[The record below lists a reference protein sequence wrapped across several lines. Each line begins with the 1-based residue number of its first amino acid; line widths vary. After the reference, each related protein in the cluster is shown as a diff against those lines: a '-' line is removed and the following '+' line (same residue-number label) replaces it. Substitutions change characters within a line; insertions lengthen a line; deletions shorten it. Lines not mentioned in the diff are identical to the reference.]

1 MNFGKLI
8 LASCTFGPIGYGAGW
23 VAGVIIGSPSPSQF
37 GIGGAAIT
45 TLLVY
50 LFAGSNNATVE
61 GEEATEEPLHN
72 LGGYFD
78 VVDRDLFVDN

>member
-23 VAGVIIGSPSPSQF
+23 MAGFILGSTSPF
-37 GIGGAAIT
+37 LFRIGGAVIT

-50 LFAGSNNATVE
+50 LFAGSNNATIE
-61 GEEATEEPLHN
+61 GEEATEEPMHN